1 MITVDNIDYFPIPE
15 FKGYFISKCGKIFS
29 AKTNRILKQRTTY
42 KGYKSVE
49 LHTADKRYHFFVHR
63 LVLKTFVGEST
74 LETRHLNS
82 DRSDNRLE
90 NLCYGTAAQ
99 NSLDKFEQNRKFQ
112 KLNKELAI
120 KIAQDPR
127 PYKEIAESFGVS
139 YGSVSDIKCGCA
151 WAKVTDGFRFQ
162 RGVKTA
168 ADYIFEKF
176 SDDEIKF
183 ILDKNNSRQYVSE
196 KLNIPIWKIKKIRH
210 YFTTH

>member
-42 KGYKSVE
+42 KGYKSV
-49 LHTADKRYHFFVHR
+49 
-63 LVLKTFVGEST
+63 

-99 NSLDKFEQNRKFQ
+99 NTLDKFEQNRKFQ